1 METSELKKKL
11 IQEIES
17 LDDYSI
23 NRISKMMDDF
33 KNEIVAYDTSG
44 NPLTLSKYNDMVEE
58 GLEDLRQGRYT
69 SHEDFLKE
77 IQSWDNE

>member
-1 METSELKKKL
+1 MENLALRKKL
-11 IQEIES
+11 IQQIKT
-17 LDDYSI
+17 LDDFSI
-23 NRISKMMDDF
+23 NRISKMLEDY

-58 GLEDLRQGRYT
+58 GLEDIRMGRVT

-77 IQSWDNE
+77 MKSWDNE

>member
-1 METSELKKKL
+1 METLALRKKL
-11 IQEIES
+11 IREIET

-23 NRISKMMDDF
+23 TRISKMMEDY

-58 GLEDLRQGRYT
+58 GLEDIRQGRVT

-77 IQSWDNE
+77 IESWDNE

>member
-11 IQEIES
+11 IQEIET

-44 NPLTLSKYNDMVEE
+44 NPLTLSKYNEMVEE
-58 GLEDLRQGRYT
+58 GLEDLRQGRFYT
-69 SHEDFLKE
+69 QEEMEKEFL
-77 IQSWDNE
+77 SWENE

>member
-11 IQEIES
+11 IREIET

-33 KNEIVAYDTSG
+33 KNEIVAHDTSG
-44 NPLTLSKYNDMVEE
+44 NPLTLSKYNEMVEE
-58 GLEDLRQGRYT
+58 GLEDLQQGRYT

>member
-1 METSELKKKL
+1 METLALRKKL
-11 IQEIES
+11 IREIET

-23 NRISKMMDDF
+23 TRISKMMEDY

-58 GLEDLRQGRYT
+58 GLEDIKMGRVH
-69 SHEDFLKE
+69 SQEEMEKEFLK
-77 IQSWDNE
+77 WANE

>member
-11 IQEIES
+11 IQEIET

-58 GLEDLRQGRYT
+58 GLEDLRQGRFFT
-69 SHEDFLKE
+69 QEEMEKEFL
-77 IQSWDNE
+77 SWENE

>member
-11 IQEIES
+11 IQEIET

-58 GLEDLRQGRYT
+58 GLEDLRQGRFFT
-69 SHEDFLKE
+69 QEEMEKEFL
-77 IQSWDNE
+77 S